1 MKMYNPPHP
10 GEILKELFLELLGL
24 TITETAK
31 ALGVSRK
38 HLSEVINGHL
48 GISPEMAMRL
58 SIAFST
64 TAEHWLRLQMAY
76 DLWQIEQVASK
87 LKVQKLAA

>member
-1 MKMYNPPHP
+1 MHSPPHP
-10 GEILKELFLELLGL
+10 GENLKQLIFEHNL

-31 ALGVSRK
+31 ALDVSRK
-38 HLSEVINGHL
+38 HLSDIVNGHF

-64 TAEHWLRLQMAY
+64 TAEFWLHLQMAY
-76 DLWQIEQVASK
+76 DLWHVEQKAKK